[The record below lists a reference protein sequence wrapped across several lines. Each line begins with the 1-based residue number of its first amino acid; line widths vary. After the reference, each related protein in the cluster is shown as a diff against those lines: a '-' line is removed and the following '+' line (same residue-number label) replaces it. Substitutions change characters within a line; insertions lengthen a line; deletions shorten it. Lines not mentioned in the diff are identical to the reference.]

1 MNNRYRGLRPT
12 LVVVLALLSGACA
25 TLDEEAPQ
33 SADQI
38 YEEGR
43 KALADGFYDT
53 AVKRFDALSAQY
65 PFGTHAPAALLDL
78 AYVHYKLNEPES
90 AISAANQFIKTYPR
104 DPNIDYA
111 YYLRGLADFDANA
124 AFGDSWVDLDSAQRD
139 PKRARQS
146 FQYFAE
152 LLQRFPDSRY
162 APDAAQRMVY
172 LRNYLARHEIY
183 VAQYYMRLGAFL
195 AAVNRSSYVLEHY
208 PRTPAVQDA
217 LKIMAEGY
225 RRLGIDDLAADAER
239 VRDANPPAK

>member
-1 MNNRYRGLRPT
+1 MNKFHGARLARLFVIGL
-12 LVVVLALLSGACA
+12 LLNGCA
-25 TLDEEAPQ
+25 TMDEEAPQ

-43 KALADGFYDT
+43 QALADGFYDT

-65 PFGTHAPAALLDL
+65 PFGAHAPAALLDL

-90 AISAANQFIKTYPR
+90 AIAVANQFIKTYPR
-104 DPNIDYA
+104 DPDIDYA

-124 AFGDSWVDLDSAQRD
+124 AFGDNWIDIDSAERD
-139 PKRARQS
+139 PKQARQS

-183 VAQYYMRLGAFL
+183 VARYYMRLGAYL
-195 AAVNRSSYVLEHY
+195 AAIKRSTYVLEHF
-208 PRTPAVQDA
+208 PRTPSVRDA
-217 LKIMAEGY
+217 LGVMSEGY
-225 RRLGIDDLAADAER
+225 RRIGIDDLAADTDR
-239 VRDANPPAK
+239 VLDVNPAP

>member
-1 MNNRYRGLRPT
+1 MSKLREIRLGG
-12 LVVVLALLSGACA
+12 LVVLVLLLNACA

-90 AISAANQFIKTYPR
+90 AIAAANQFIKTYPR

-124 AFGDSWVDLDSAQRD
+124 AFGDDWIGLDSAQRD

-152 LLQRFPDSRY
+152 LLQRFPESRF

-183 VAQYYMRLGAFL
+183 VARYYMRLGAYL
-195 AAVNRSSYVLEHY
+195 AAIKRSTYVLEHF
-208 PRTPAVQDA
+208 PRTPSVHDA
-217 LKIMAEGY
+217 LGIMSAGY
-225 RRLGIDDLAADAER
+225 RRLGIDDLAADADR
-239 VRDANPPAK
+239 VLDANLAP